1 MAKFNTVLR
10 LGSFVGS
17 AMILTGAYAGDISA
31 NYTYGLGVTNAN
43 VNSIWTGATAF
54 GTTQFQGVRT
64 GGSDTFVPNNF
75 NAYCVE
81 IGETLGQGGNYHP
94 NVYNLL
100 GSTTNTGGTTG
111 PIFFDAVRT
120 ANLQT
125 LWGSYFSTIG
135 VDPNQSAAFQLA
147 QWEIAFDDDLT
158 LVQGNGSRFWVD
170 GGQFQGGITDAA
182 ETMLTGIRNGSVTTQ
197 QQLVLLT
204 GAGIQDLVTPVPEPA
219 SLLALAFGG
228 VAAIA
233 RRRRNKNA

>member
-1 MAKFNTVLR
+1 MAKLNVLR
-10 LGSFVGS
+10 LGSLVGS
-17 AMILTGAYAGDISA
+17 ALILTGAYAGDISA
-31 NYTYGLGVTNAN
+31 NYTYGTGVTNAN

-94 NVYNLL
+94 NVVNLL
-100 GSTTNTGGTTG
+100 GASTNAGGTTG
-111 PIFFDAVRT
+111 PILFDAVRT

-158 LVQGNGSRFWVD
+158 LVQGIGSRFWVD

-182 ETMLTGIRNGSVTTQ
+182 ETMLTGIRTGSATSQ

-204 GAGIQDLVTPVPEPA
+204 GAGVQDLVTPVPEPA
-219 SLLALAFGG
+219 SLLILAFGG
-228 VAAIA
+228 VAAMA

>member
-17 AMILTGAYAGDISA
+17 ALMLTGAYAGDISA